1 MLQDFQEK
9 DFDNLYNF
17 MRPLWLETYGSI
29 LPTQQIEF
37 LLEKY
42 FAPANIP
49 SFRAQGYKYKQI
61 GDCGV
66 LVFIERETEL
76 YIDKLYLLPSARGT
90 GIAAQV
96 FTELLKLG
104 KDLVLNVNQGNKR
117 AVRCY
122 LKNGFEIEQKIDID
136 LGNGMTNCDYV
147 MRKKANR

>member
-1 MLQDFQEK
+1 MLQDFQEN
-9 DFDNLYNF
+9 DFNTLYDF

-29 LPTQQIEF
+29 LPAQQIEF

-42 FAPANIP
+42 FSPANIP
-49 SFRAQGYKYKQI
+49 SFRSQGYQYKRI
-61 GDCGV
+61 ENFGV

-104 KDLVLNVNQGNKR
+104 KDLVLNVNQGNER

-122 LKNGFEIEQKIDID
+122 LKNGFEIEQKIDND
-136 LGNGMTNCDYV
+136 LGKGMTNCDYV
-147 MRKKANR
+147 MRKKVNR